1 MQTFVIS
8 KATNM
13 PSTDVIIIEPTTPI
27 ILDDI
32 LGSERLLSLSSD
44 ADVVELM
51 AVCTMRKAIISSCV
65 ILMKERFSL
74 HWHAIMYIRGGGAL
88 VVMVPVNESN
98 KNTNQKAVW
107 SVVHIILSRAQSIY
121 YVLVWPFNYTC
132 ILCRYLCE
140 TTYIHLTGL
149 NCMTSISKRKQTQSK

>member
-74 HWHAIMYIRGGGAL
+74 HWHAMMYIRGGGAL

-98 KNTNQKAVW
+98 KNTNQKSCMVCGSHNPFSCTIDILRTSMTVQLYVYFMQVFVW
-107 SVVHIILSRAQSIY
+107 
-121 YVLVWPFNYTC
+121 NY
-132 ILCRYLCE
+132 LHSPNWFELYD
-140 TTYIHLTGL
+140 
-149 NCMTSISKRKQTQSK
+149 